1 MGGSTVETWDAMIE
15 IKEKKLAKSIG
26 VSNFNVHHLQQL
38 KLARPN
44 HIPAVNQIELHPYLS
59 RDECVAYCEQEGI
72 VVEAYS
78 PLTKGQKLKD
88 PLLVKMAERYSKS
101 TAQLL
106 IRWCLQHGTVCI
118 PKSVKENRIVENG
131 DVFDF
136 NISDE
141 DMQVLVSVNW

>member
-1 MGGSTVETWDAMIE
+1 
-15 IKEKKLAKSIG
+15 
-26 VSNFNVHHLQQL
+26 
-38 KLARPN
+38 
-44 HIPAVNQIELHPYLS
+44 VNQIELHPYLS

-106 IRWCLQHGTVCI
+106 IRWCLQCGTVCI
-118 PKSVKENRIVENG
+118 PKSSNEHRIIENG

-141 DMQVLVSVNW
+141 DMKVLNGLDEQLIVSWDPMSSPWVP